1 MASCGG
7 VNSRMVFYVTPMT
20 FYLKWILYVSL
31 TAVLVPAEA
40 RGQSSPDDIAA
51 QWRRVQSVP
60 SGEQVEVRR
69 LSGQKVKG
77 TVIATSDDGLTIQAE
92 AGQLSIPRSEIRQ
105 VKVRRRSANLKRGAI
120 GAAIGA
126 ASGVAIIVILDGA
139 LTDGDG
145 VAEDAAAILGAVGAG
160 IGFLTG
166 VIPSGFITIYKAN

>member
-1 MASCGG
+1 
-7 VNSRMVFYVTPMT
+7 MT
-20 FYLKWILYVSL
+20 IHLNWIFCISF
-31 TAVLVPAEA
+31 TAILVAGEA
-40 RGQSSPDDIAA
+40 RGQSSRDDIAA

-77 TVIATSDDGLTIQAE
+77 TVISTADDGLTIKAE
-92 AGQLSIPRSEIRQ
+92 TGQLNIPRSEIRQ

-126 ASGVAIIVILDGA
+126 ASGVVVVVALDGA
-139 LTDGDG
+139 LTDGNG
-145 VAEDAAAILGAVGAG
+145 VAEDAAAILGAIGAG
-160 IGFLTG
+160 IGFLAG